1 MGVLMHA
8 HRGHGHSPLKHAPR
22 CFGVGGRVRPT
33 KPVSLLGIVTPGRC
47 LWDQTPWQHRLRRAI
62 HASLTRMR
70 LLHVGHSC
78 HVSSAWQPA
87 HGVLSPAQRLQL
99 CRGAQH
105 QGPHPLWCSTL
116 WAQTGGC
123 SLAARSSHLAPTSA
137 PRSQHRRA
145 CTATVPDDPQRM
157 VPMQGQAAG
166 ALPARVAQGFS
177 AQRQAELQRLAE
189 CHSRTS
195 RLHQASS
202 ATLLL
207 AMRPQRSVANR
218 CRSCAHLRAPGPVA
232 VGHAAPGLRCQ
243 QVLLMC

>member
-1 MGVLMHA
+1 MGVLMHT

-62 HASLTRMR
+62 HASLARMR

-123 SLAARSSHLAPTSA
+123 SLAARSSHLPPPARRAASTAEHALQLCPMTRNAWCPCRDRRLAPCPPGSPRGSA
-137 PRSQHRRA
+137 PSGRRS
-145 CTATVPDDPQRM
+145 CS
-157 VPMQGQAAG
+157 G
-166 ALPARVAQGFS
+166 
-177 AQRQAELQRLAE
+177 LQ
-189 CHSRTS
+189 
-195 RLHQASS
+195 S
-202 ATLLL
+202 ATLALPGCTRPPQPPCCWPCGRSAPLL
-207 AMRPQRSVANR
+207 TGA
-218 CRSCAHLRAPGPVA
+218 AH
-232 VGHAAPGLRCQ
+232 
-243 QVLLMC
+243 VLT